1 MSDANTL
8 ELRYRRLL
16 RAYPASYRA
25 ERGEEILA
33 TYMDTAPPD
42 RARPSIADV
51 WDVLS
56 SATRQWLR
64 GPGSRGPLAGAQ
76 WAGALGLAAAT
87 GLAAYWLMFV
97 ELTPIPSN
105 FKIQQGFGPF
115 QTVGAVAWLAWLVT
129 GATAAAWPKAT
140 RALTVVSLALTIAAA
155 PAAAWYGNT
164 PPKLTVLLPQLG
176 LGVVALAFSAAPGRL
191 ARLLPAASGAATLLA
206 GLMTAAWLYPTFY
219 NYVEGNHSVLQP
231 AGLVLLAV
239 GLGFALLDFGYRR
252 GSRGLWTLLLLLAPA
267 LLCTTRQLGTAAT
280 MDLRTG
286 AVDYSGM
293 WLPIVT
299 TASAVTGVSIGILL
313 VAVLMHV
320 RADRA
325 RMKLDR

>member
-1 MSDANTL
+1 
-8 ELRYRRLL
+8 
-16 RAYPASYRA
+16 
-25 ERGEEILA
+25 
-33 TYMDTAPPD
+33 MDTAPPN

-64 GPGSRGPLAGAQ
+64 GTGSRGPLSGAQ

-87 GLAAYWLMFV
+87 ALAAYWLMFV
-97 ELTPIPSN
+97 ELTPIPPN

-129 GATAAAWPKAT
+129 GATAAALPKAT
-140 RALTVVSLALTIAAA
+140 RAMTVVSLALTIAAA

-164 PPKLTVLLPQLG
+164 PPKLTVLLPQVA
-176 LGVVALAFSAAPGRL
+176 LGVVALAFSTAPGRF
-191 ARLLPAASGAATLLA
+191 ARLLPAAGGTVALIA
-206 GLMTAAWLYPTFY
+206 GVVTAAWLNPTFY
-219 NYVEGNHSVLQP
+219 NYIESDRSVLQ
-231 AGLVLLAV
+231 AVGLLLLAV
-239 GLGFALLDFGYRR
+239 GLGFTLLDFASRR
-252 GSRGLWTLLLLLAPA
+252 GSRGLWTLLLLTAPA
-267 LLCTTRQLGTAAT
+267 LLCATRQLETAASI
-280 MDLRTG
+280 DLRTG

-325 RMKLDR
+325 RAKFDG